1 MVILVFYFRS
11 YFIVLFQIFS
21 KFGKVTIHGLG
32 SQGSLGSLGSGALWT
47 PWVPES
53 TWAPWSFHAGVD
65 DVDKKV
71 DKEGAIVLMDSRL
84 YEDTFMIYWREK
96 TNKCVQCYCE
106 RINLSDLKTQ

>member
-11 YFIVLFQIFS
+11 YLIVLEAHYFRFFQNLAKLQFT
-21 KFGKVTIHGLG
+21 VWAPEAP
-32 SQGSLGSLGSGALWT
+32 GALWT

-96 TNKCVQCYCE
+96 QTNVSSV
-106 RINLSDLKTQ
+106 IVNASI

>member
-47 PWVPES
+47 PW
-53 TWAPWSFHAGVD
+53 SFHEGVD
-65 DVDKKV
+65 DVDKK
-71 DKEGAIVLMDSRL
+71 GAVVLRDSRL
-84 YEDTFMIYWREK
+84 SEGTFMIYWREK
-96 TNKCVQCYCE
+96 NKQMCPV
-106 RINLSDLKTQ
+106 LL